1 MFICTIQKC
10 YFVLLCYSDQNAG
23 NTAENKK
30 KKERRKDKD
39 TMETSDDEVTEV
51 QGKNNYHLFLNL

>member
-1 MFICTIQKC
+1 MYNTKMLFC
-10 YFVLLCYSDQNAG
+10 FLLCYSDQNAG

-51 QGKNNYHLFLNL
+51 QGKNNYLLFLNL